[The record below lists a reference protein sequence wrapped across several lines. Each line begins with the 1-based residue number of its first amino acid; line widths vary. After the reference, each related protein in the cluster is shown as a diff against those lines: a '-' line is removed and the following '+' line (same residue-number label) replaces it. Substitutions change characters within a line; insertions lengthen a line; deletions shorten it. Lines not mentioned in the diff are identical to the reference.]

1 MEVALREK
9 GRLTLPAKIRE
20 AMALREGDTLKVS
33 LEGGAIVLRP
43 GRAVTVDAMKG
54 VLGRGRV
61 ELQDVEDSLGTDV
74 P

>member
-61 ELQDVEDSLGTDV
+61 ELKDVEDSLGTDV